1 MTVVDAPP
9 KRRRS
14 ADDDADPR
22 IARRRAAVAVDRQ
35 RRRARRWT
43 ALAVVGTV
51 VALGWGLARSP
62 LADIDHLEV
71 RGAPNVG
78 TDAVVRASGLALG
91 QPILAGDG
99 AAIAGI
105 EALPWVAEATIERD
119 LRHGAVVVDVVE
131 RRPTAAVDAGDG
143 TWVLVDDAG
152 VAVERRTDRPTGAVG
167 VGPSALTIPMVAVRG
182 VAAPEVGSD
191 AADDL
196 RGALDVAEALP
207 PGVATRVDAIVVDG
221 EDLELALRPAGR
233 VRVGRATE
241 IDAKVRSLQAVLA
254 QVDLTDLCAVDLRV
268 PGSPVVDRSQPCA

>member
-9 KRRRS
+9 KRRRP
-14 ADDDADPR
+14 AGDDADPR
-22 IARRRAAVAVDRQ
+22 IARRREAVAIDRQ

-62 LADIDHLEV
+62 VADIDHLEV

-78 TDAVVRASGLALG
+78 TAAVLSASGLTLG

-105 EALPWVAEATIERD
+105 EALPWVADATIERD

-131 RRPTAAVDAGDG
+131 RRPVAAVDAGDG

-167 VGPSALTIPMVAVRG
+167 VGPSTLTIPMVAVRG
-182 VAAPEVGSD
+182 VDAPEVGAGASN
-191 AADDL
+191 DL

-221 EDLELALRPAGR
+221 EDLELALRPAGH